1 MKAQH
6 TMEFIGRLFNDLTS
20 SQKVEMMAVL
30 YYDLR
35 DSEKDK
41 FLQETENS

>member
-1 MKAQH
+1 MD
-6 TMEFIGRLFNDLTS
+6 FIGKLFGDLTY

-35 DSEKDK
+35 DSERDE
-41 FLQETENS
+41 FLRQIENA